1 MWICR
6 SPKRE
11 SAVCP
16 YLSET
21 EKSSLKSCAI
31 SGLDRLEQIENIA
44 CNGTIAPRTGSTGI
58 ERERGKKVLA
68 MLTVAI
74 SVLFGLIAF
83 AAVAQIGAALD
94 RGVRHHR
101 AIRAELAADRRVV
114 RPRALRPALLA
125 AA

>member
-1 MWICR
+1 MRRNHR
-6 SPKRE
+6 STNRF
-11 SAVCP
+11 
-16 YLSET
+16 
-21 EKSSLKSCAI
+21 
-31 SGLDRLEQIENIA
+31 
-44 CNGTIAPRTGSTGI
+44 